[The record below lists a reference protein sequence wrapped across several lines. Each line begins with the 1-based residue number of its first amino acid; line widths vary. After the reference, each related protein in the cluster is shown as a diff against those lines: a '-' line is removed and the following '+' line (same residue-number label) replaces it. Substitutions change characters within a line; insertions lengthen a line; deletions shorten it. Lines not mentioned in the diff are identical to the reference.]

1 MDSSFSFPQHPDH
14 HPFERPVLPQ
24 SIWEFPT
31 SRRLLLY
38 QVAFGR
44 CLDTGLAKGG
54 LTARSVRLPLVKLVQ
69 AGRLVEDNSATV
81 PHDHAHIDRLW
92 IGESRV
98 HVLEVGP
105 PIR

>member
-44 CLDTGLAKGG
+44 CLDTGLAKVGSQPGPFGCHSSNWSKRVAWSKTTRPRSLTTTRTSTVSG
-54 LTARSVRLPLVKLVQ
+54 LVRAAFMFSK
-69 AGRLVEDNSATV
+69 
-81 PHDHAHIDRLW
+81 
-92 IGESRV
+92 
-98 HVLEVGP
+98 
-105 PIR
+105 